1 MARASADNRVAG
13 GSTPPVCTNIEKET
27 VMSDPLKPG
36 SLDPERKADW
46 IGAGLL
52 TRAAGGSNPPG
63 FASIGHLA

>member
-1 MARASADNRVAG
+1 
-13 GSTPPVCTNIEKET
+13 
-27 VMSDPLKPG
+27 MSDPLKPG